1 MRLEW
6 DSYLTRSPRALRSG
20 GFGRIRGVFCGGQF
34 VALVVKEFIEAG
46 VHYGH
51 RVSRWNPKMKPY
63 IYGKRNLIHIIDL
76 KETVRGL
83 LRAIKFFNR
92 VAASNG
98 LILFV
103 GTKRQAA
110 ETLIEQCNRSGMP
123 YVTERWLGGT
133 LTNFRTIRSRLERL
147 EELENTLDGEQAL
160 SYSKK
165 MISTLSRERRKIDR
179 NLSGIRHMN
188 RLPEALLVID
198 PRREHIAVAE
208 ARKLGIKVVALLD
221 TDCDPDL
228 IDLPIPGNDDSM
240 RSIELVVSHL
250 TDSIRDGK
258 AAAPVE
264 PPPQAESAQQRGG
277 DRDRGGDR
285 RRGGPPRSGDGIRGA
300 VKQRDAQ
307 PPNQPTAPLRQSLSL
322 ARQTPRSKALPPKS
336 PAPKSPAPNQQRPKN
351 SEANCAATG
360 REPLTR
366 ISRGPTRAPL
376 APEVIWGRTSG
387 LANLSRIRPSSNP

>member
-1 MRLEW
+1 V
-6 DSYLTRSPRALRSG
+6 P
-20 GFGRIRGVFCGGQF
+20 
-34 VALVVKEFIEAG
+34 LVVKDLIEAG

-83 LRAIKFFNR
+83 LRANKFFNR

-110 ETLIEQCNRSGMP
+110 DTLIEQCNRSGMP

-165 MISTLSRERRKIDR
+165 MISTLTRERRKIER

-221 TDCDPDL
+221 TDCDPDM

-240 RSIELVVSHL
+240 RSIELVVSLL
-250 TDSIRDGK
+250 TDAIRDGR
-258 AAAPVE
+258 AAAPSEPAPSAE
-264 PPPQAESAQQRGG
+264 PPPSRGGGPGPGQGG
-277 DRDRGGDR
+277 DRGGQR
-285 RRGGPPRSGDGIRGA
+285 RRGSGRGEGIRGA
-300 VKQRDAQ
+300 VKQRDPETKAVLSAETETVA
-307 PPNQPTAPLRQSLSL
+307 PSDAPDAAINPDGPGTVETA
-322 ARQTPRSKALPPKS
+322 
-336 PAPKSPAPNQQRPKN
+336 
-351 SEANCAATG
+351 SEPGEA
-360 REPLTR
+360 
-366 ISRGPTRAPL
+366 
-376 APEVIWGRTSG
+376 
-387 LANLSRIRPSSNP
+387 